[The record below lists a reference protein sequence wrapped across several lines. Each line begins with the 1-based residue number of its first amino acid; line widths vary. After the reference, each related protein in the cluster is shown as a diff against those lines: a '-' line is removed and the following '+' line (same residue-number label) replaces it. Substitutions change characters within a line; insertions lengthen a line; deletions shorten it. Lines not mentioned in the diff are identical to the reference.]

1 MASNTIYRALNEK
14 LGGRNVSEYVGNAGE
29 LFWDPDTG
37 NLRISDGTTVGGIGV
52 AESTP
57 WAEDI
62 FEGPWVHF
70 VRPDDS
76 PETVDVIV
84 PGLLEIARNPQNN
97 NGSIYNATAEED
109 GSTSTPYGTSWNTDG
124 WQDLTNIKNRYY
136 ENLQSAWD
144 GNGYKTVHFE
154 WVMRFANPDTE
165 QYEYYLVRFLT
176 WDGGT
181 NDATGAFSYVRRKL
195 NANAFFSREDTND
208 EETAFV
214 NGDQIA
220 PNLILTR
227 GSNGGLFNWGL
238 DPEEN
243 RWETDENDDSPYGTL
258 WNWTGWDDLT
268 DLKSRDFRPF
278 QDLVYSRNW
287 YDQQIVGREFIM
299 WDTLNDEYYAIKFT
313 KWTTGNYGYSYPGF
327 AYTRRKIDLEKL
339 SAGLKFPDGTVQ
351 RTAYSTR
358 AAGTIEAAPMLT
370 AMNDERW
377 INADDIGK
385 HILLTGSTT
394 NTVRIPDT
402 STLHWPIGGTV
413 TIVNRTGG
421 TVYIY
426 KENDDENGTIYGAGT
441 SDSGTGWQLPDN
453 GGGNVGV
460 LMKIEQGMDG
470 YFNDYILS
478 GSGIQLD

>member
-84 PGLLEIARNPQNN
+84 PGLLEIKRWPGEG
-97 NGSIYNATAEED
+97 NGSIYNQVED
-109 GSTSTPYGTSWNTDG
+109 SNGGVNTPYGTSWNTDG

-136 ENLQSAWD
+136 EDLQSAWD

-154 WVMRFANPDTE
+154 WVMRFDNPETE
-165 QYEYYLVRFLT
+165 KYEYYLVRFLT
-176 WDGGT
+176 WDSGT
-181 NDATGAFSYVRRKL
+181 NNATGAFSYVRRKI
-195 NANAFFSREDTND
+195 NSDAFFTREDTND
-208 EETAFV
+208 EETALV
-214 NGDQIA
+214 NGDAIA
-220 PNLILTR
+220 PNLVLTR
-227 GSNGGLFNWGL
+227 GSNGGLFNYG
-238 DPEEN
+238 DSGEGP
-243 RWETDENDDSPYGTL
+243 WETYDQDNAPYGTL

-268 DLKSRDFRPF
+268 NLKSRDFRPF
-278 QDLVYSRNW
+278 QDLVYAENW
-287 YDQQIVGREFIM
+287 YGKQIVGREFIM
-299 WDTLNDEYYAIKFT
+299 WDTLNDDYYAIKFT
-313 KWTTGNYGYSYPGF
+313 KWTQGGYGYNYPGF

-339 SAGLKFPDGTVQ
+339 SAGLKFPDGSVQ

-358 AAGTIEAAPMLT
+358 AAGTIEPAPYHT
-370 AMNDERW
+370 SMNDDRW

-385 HILLTGSTT
+385 FILLDGNTT
-394 NTVRIPDT
+394 NRVYIPDT
-402 STLHWPIGGTV
+402 STLHWPVGGTV

-426 KENDDENGTIYGAGT
+426 KDNDDENGTIYGAGT
-441 SDSGTGWQLPDN
+441 SDNSTGWQLPDN
-453 GGGNVGV
+453 GGGNVAV
-460 LMKIEQGMDG
+460 LMKIQQGMDN
-470 YFNDYILS
+470 YFTDYMLS
-478 GSGIQLD
+478 GSGIQVD